1 MPTMTVSCAI
11 ASANKERLPMK
22 RLGVLACVMVLFVA
36 STSFARAHEQDLIRL
51 MQSGNAVLMIR
62 HALAPGIGDPES
74 FELNDCS
81 TQRNLNQSGR
91 EQARAIGQWLRSR
104 GIRQAKVYSSQWC
117 RCLETA
123 RFMQVGTVT
132 PFPALNSFFQRPQD
146 REQNLATLKKFIH
159 QETEPD
165 ELIVMVT
172 HQVTISA
179 ITGQWADSGQ
189 GKLLRPTTAGEI
201 EFFGEL
207 SFED

>member
-1 MPTMTVSCAI
+1 
-11 ASANKERLPMK
+11 MK
-22 RLGVLACVMVLFVA
+22 RLRILACVMVLFLA
-36 STSFARAHEQDLIRL
+36 STSFARADEQDLIRQ

-74 FELNDCS
+74 FDLNDCS
-81 TQRNLNQSGR
+81 TQRNLNQAGR

-123 RFMQVGTVT
+123 RLMQMGTVT
-132 PFPALNSFFQRPQD
+132 PLPALNSFFQRPQD

-165 ELIVMVT
+165 ELIVMIT

-189 GKLLRPTTAGEI
+189 GKLLRPTKAGGI
-201 EFFGEL
+201 EVLGEL

>member
-1 MPTMTVSCAI
+1 
-11 ASANKERLPMK
+11 MK
-22 RLGVLACVMVLFVA
+22 RLGILACVMVLFVA
-36 STSFARAHEQDLIRL
+36 STSFARADEQDLIRQ
-51 MQSGNAVLMIR
+51 MQSDNAVLMIR

-81 TQRNLNQSGR
+81 TQRNLNQAGR
-91 EQARAIGQWLRSR
+91 EQARAIGQWLHSR

-123 RFMQVGTVT
+123 RLMQVGTVT
-132 PFPALNSFFQRPQD
+132 PLPALNSFFQRPQD

-179 ITGQWADSGQ
+179 ITGQWADSGH
-189 GKLLRPTTAGEI
+189 GKLLRPTKAGGI
-201 EFFGEL
+201 EVLAEL

>member
-1 MPTMTVSCAI
+1 
-11 ASANKERLPMK
+11 MK
-22 RLGVLACVMVLFVA
+22 RLRILACVMVLFLA
-36 STSFARAHEQDLIRL
+36 STSFARADEQDLIRQ

-74 FELNDCS
+74 FDLNDCS
-81 TQRNLNQSGR
+81 TQRNLNQAGR

-123 RFMQVGTVT
+123 RLMQVGAVT
-132 PFPALNSFFQRPQD
+132 PLPALNSFFQRPQD

-189 GKLLRPTTAGEI
+189 GKLLRPTTAGAREGL
-201 EFFGEL
+201 GEL
-207 SFED
+207 TFED

>member
-1 MPTMTVSCAI
+1 
-11 ASANKERLPMK
+11 MK
-22 RLGVLACVMVLFVA
+22 RLGILACVMVLFLA
-36 STSFARAHEQDLIRL
+36 STSFARADEQDLIRQ

-74 FELNDCS
+74 FDLNDCS
-81 TQRNLNQSGR
+81 TQRNLNQAGR

-123 RFMQVGTVT
+123 RLMQAGTVT
-132 PFPALNSFFQRPQD
+132 PLPALNSFFQRPQD

-179 ITGQWADSGQ
+179 ITGQWADSGH
-189 GKLLRPTTAGEI
+189 GKLLRPTKAGGI
-201 EFFGEL
+201 EVLGEL

>member
-1 MPTMTVSCAI
+1 
-11 ASANKERLPMK
+11 MK
-22 RLGVLACVMVLFVA
+22 RLRILACVMVLFLA
-36 STSFARAHEQDLIRL
+36 STSFARADEQDLIRQ

-74 FELNDCS
+74 FDLNDCS
-81 TQRNLNQSGR
+81 TQRNLNQAGR

-123 RFMQVGTVT
+123 RLMQMGTVT
-132 PFPALNSFFQRPQD
+132 PLPALNSFFQRPQD

-165 ELIVMVT
+165 ELIVMIT

-179 ITGQWADSGQ
+179 ITGQWADSGH
-189 GKLLRPTTAGEI
+189 GKLLRPTTAGAI
-201 EFFGEL
+201 EVLGEL
-207 SFED
+207 TFED

>member
-1 MPTMTVSCAI
+1 
-11 ASANKERLPMK
+11 MK
-22 RLGVLACVMVLFVA
+22 RLGILACVMVLFVA
-36 STSFARAHEQDLIRL
+36 STSFTRADEQDLIRQ

-74 FELNDCS
+74 FDLNDCS
-81 TQRNLNQSGR
+81 TQRNLNQAGR

-123 RFMQVGTVT
+123 RLMQAGTVT
-132 PFPALNSFFQRPQD
+132 PLPALNSFFQRPQD

-179 ITGQWADSGQ
+179 ITGQWADSGH
-189 GKLLRPTTAGEI
+189 GKLLRPTKAGGI
-201 EFFGEL
+201 EVLGEL